1 MLNGIEKN
9 IQFYRYNFLIRQ
21 VQLMN
26 DTSRFNI
33 NKIFPTNMRTFSP
46 MRLRAEDTKRRDEK
60 IIWVNLFLSGEK
72 RAEDE

>member
-33 NKIFPTNMRTFSP
+33 NKIFPTNMRKFSP

-60 IIWVNLFLSGEK
+60 IIWVNLFISGEK